1 MMRVDVDGSGI
12 ETFDELVSAIVD
24 AFGADAMGGIAR
36 EVVGRP
42 YFGRGLHS
50 FQDCLFGGCMG
61 EPPYDFVIRS
71 ADRMVASFGYS
82 GVVAY
87 CDRMLDPMARGNRGL
102 DSVESI
108 EQRRYFEEARA
119 AALREEGD
127 TLLDWILAVFE
138 GAPARITIIGDSGD
152 VLRVAGHYPAVG

>member
-1 MMRVDVDGSGI
+1 
-12 ETFDELVSAIVD
+12 
-24 AFGADAMGGIAR
+24 
-36 EVVGRP
+36 
-42 YFGRGLHS
+42 
-50 FQDCLFGGCMG
+50 MG

-82 GVVAY
+82 GIVAY
-87 CDRMLDPMARGNRGL
+87 CDRMLEARGGRGL
-102 DSVESI
+102 DSIESI

-138 GAPARITIIGDSGD
+138 GAPARITSAAAYN
-152 VLRVAGHYPAVG
+152 LRILHRRRGGGGGGGEGS